1 MARVRAFE
9 KAGDFFSRGR
19 DLPPHQVGD
28 VPVFGSMGAS
38 FTRSHVSPFYLAPV
52 KDSPGTSYVQVRQ
65 AIPWADDPTP
75 PESFFRNAVVED
87 DPVCSRGKLSDEI
100 PDFPGAISRRGWCNP
115 MKWDLVLG
123 K

>member
-9 KAGDFFSRGR
+9 KAGDFSSRGR

-52 KDSPGTSYVQVRQ
+52 KDRPGTGDVRVCY
-65 AIPWADDPTP
+65 PVPGADDPTP

-100 PDFPGAISRRGWCNP
+100 PDFPGAVSWGRWGNP
-115 MKWDLVLG
+115 MEGNLVLC